1 MTWYNDGGITMKRWK
16 RILPFGVASLMLA
29 ATPLQALAAS
39 PEFSRTAE
47 EWARLQDDHIDY
59 DELADLVHEYNATV
73 QKNQIDLN
81 EFRKEYGDTNEKWA
95 NRYREL
101 ANEIKNNIGYPDSDD
116 LGYASA
122 MMAIIRQESEIET
135 MNKNADEAVDDLL
148 IKSLTYQLAEVTLV
162 SVAQS
167 NMISYYRNQVQQQVD
182 QAKQSLLQE
191 TYQSVVTKKN
201 NGMATEVDVLTAQE
215 NLRSMDQAL
224 QSNASSIENARQKL
238 QVMLGWKFDASPEI
252 GALPSV
258 DMAVITAMNPAEDK
272 AAALE
277 NNYTLK
283 INKRKRE
290 NAKFQDTIDTLDK
303 TIKENEQ
310 NIGAALS
317 SSYQSVLAAK
327 TAYDLAVAQAQLE
340 QQNFQSVERKYS
352 VGNISRLDYLSQK
365 NTTETA
371 HLNVRI
377 AEMSLLQAVQN
388 YQWAVNGLANAS

>member
-1 MTWYNDGGITMKRWK
+1 MKRWK

-47 EWARLQDDHIDY
+47 EWARLQDDYIEY

-73 QKNQIDLN
+73 QKNRIDLN

-101 ANEIKNNIGYPDSDD
+101 ANEIQNNISYPDSDD
-116 LGYASA
+116 AGYASA
-122 MMAIIRQESEIET
+122 MMAIISDESNIDTLRE
-135 MNKNADEAVDDLL
+135 NADEAVDDLL
-148 IKSLTYQLAEVTLV
+148 IKSLTYQLAEATLV

-272 AAALE
+272 AAALD

-283 INKRKRE
+283 MNKRKRE
-290 NAKFQDTIDTLDK
+290 NAKYQDTIETLDK

-327 TAYDLAVAQAQLE
+327 TSYDLAVAQAQLE
-340 QQNFQSVERKYS
+340 QQNFQSAERKYS

-371 HLNVRI
+371 QLNVRI

>member
-1 MTWYNDGGITMKRWK
+1 MKRWK

-81 EFRKEYGDTNEKWA
+81 ERRKEYGDTNEKWA
-95 NRYREL
+95 NRYRQL
-101 ANEIKNNIGYPDSDD
+101 ANELKDTISYPDSDEAFA
-116 LGYASA
+116 YATG
-122 MMAIIRQESEIET
+122 MVVVINLESDVDSLMKT
-135 MNKNADEAVDDLL
+135 ADNTVEDITTEA
-148 IKSLTYQLAEVTLV
+148 LTYQSAEAALV
-162 SVAQS
+162 STAQS
-167 NMISYYRNQVQQQVD
+167 NMIAYYKNQVQLQVD

-191 TYQSVVTKKN
+191 TYQAVVNKQN
-201 NGMATEVDVLTAQE
+201 VGMATVIDVLTAQE
-215 NLRSMDQAL
+215 NLKNVEQAL
-224 QSNASSIENARQKL
+224 LTDASSIENVRQKL
-238 QVMLGWKFDASPEI
+238 QVMLGWRFDDNPQI

-258 DMAVITAMNPAEDK
+258 DMNMIAVMNPTEDK
-272 AAALE
+272 AAAVE

-290 NAKFQDTIDTLDK
+290 NAKSADTIETLDK
-303 TIKENEQ
+303 TIRENEQ
-310 NIGAALS
+310 NIGASLS

-327 TAYDLAVAQAQLE
+327 TAYDLAAAQAQLE
-340 QQNFQSVERKYS
+340 QQNFQAVERKYS
-352 VGNISRLDYLSQK
+352 AGTVSRMDYQAQK

-371 HLNVRI
+371 QLNVQI
-377 AEMSLLQAVQN
+377 TEMSLLQAVQN

>member
-73 QKNQIDLN
+73 QKNRIDLN

-101 ANEIKNNIGYPDSDD
+101 ANEIQNNISYPDSDD
-116 LGYASA
+116 AGYASA
-122 MMAIIRQESEIET
+122 MMAIISDESNIDTLRE
-135 MNKNADEAVDDLL
+135 NADEAVDDLL
-148 IKSLTYQLAEVTLV
+148 IKSLTYQLAEATLV

-272 AAALE
+272 AAALD

-283 INKRKRE
+283 MNKRKRE
-290 NAKFQDTIDTLDK
+290 NAKYQDTIETLDK

-327 TAYDLAVAQAQLE
+327 TSYDLAVAQAQLE
-340 QQNFQSVERKYS
+340 QQNFQSAERKYS

-371 HLNVRI
+371 QLNVRI

>member
-1 MTWYNDGGITMKRWK
+1 MKRWK

-73 QKNQIDLN
+73 QKNRIDLN

-101 ANEIKNNIGYPDSDD
+101 ANEIQNNISYPDSDD
-116 LGYASA
+116 AGYASA
-122 MMAIIRQESEIET
+122 MMAIISDESNIDTLRE
-135 MNKNADEAVDDLL
+135 NADEAVDDLL
-148 IKSLTYQLAEVTLV
+148 IKSLTYQLAEATLV

-272 AAALE
+272 AAALD

-283 INKRKRE
+283 MNKRKRE
-290 NAKFQDTIDTLDK
+290 NAKYQDTIETLDK

-327 TAYDLAVAQAQLE
+327 TSYDLAVAQAQLE
-340 QQNFQSVERKYS
+340 QQNFQSAERKYS

-371 HLNVRI
+371 QLNVRI

>member
-1 MTWYNDGGITMKRWK
+1 MKRWK

>member
-47 EWARLQDDHIDY
+47 EWARLQDDYIEY

-81 EFRKEYGDTNEKWA
+81 ERRKKYGDTNEKWS

-101 ANEIKNNIGYPDSDD
+101 ANELESNISYPDPDD
-116 LGYASA
+116 PSYVYGMAAIASL
-122 MMAIIRQESEIET
+122 ESQVDSLRES
-135 MNKNADEAVDDLL
+135 ADKAVEDLTTEA
-148 IKSLTYQLAEVTLV
+148 LTYQSAEAALV
-162 SVAQS
+162 SAAQS
-167 NMISYYRNQVQQQVD
+167 NMIAYYKNQVQLQVD

-191 TYQSVVTKKN
+191 TYQAVVNKQN
-201 NGMATEVDVLTAQE
+201 VGMATAVDVLTAQE
-215 NLRSMDQAL
+215 NLRSIEQAL
-224 QSNASSIENARQKL
+224 QTDASSIENARQKL
-238 QVMLGWKFDASPEI
+238 QVMLGWRFDANPQI
-252 GALPSV
+252 GELPAV
-258 DMAVITAMNPAEDK
+258 DMNVIAAMNPVEDK
-272 AAALE
+272 AAAVE
-277 NNYTLK
+277 NNYTLN

-290 NAKFQDTIDTLDK
+290 NAKSEDTRETLDK
-303 TIKENEQ
+303 TIRENEQ
-310 NIGAALS
+310 NIGASLS

-340 QQNFQSVERKYS
+340 QQNFQAVERKYS
-352 VGNISRLDYLSQK
+352 VGTVGRMDYLTQK

-371 HLNVRI
+371 QLNVQI